1 MSYGYLMINDWQTKD
16 EIHDAIQQL
25 QQKNVQYIVKDTEK
39 AQPHFQQLVQQ
50 LNPGNSLFIPS
61 MSHLGSDFEHI
72 KANIITL
79 TKKRI
84 QLHLIDAPFLDFSIY
99 EEPMQHRLQT
109 LFLQMIDY
117 ISKYD
122 EQKTRQKQRMGIEI
136 AKQNGS
142 YKGRKKWYTESSA
155 NEEKRKVYQNIIH
168 MLSENYSITQIHR
181 ETGVSRTTIY
191 RIRDDHFQS

>member
-1 MSYGYLMINDWQTKD
+1 MSYGYLLINDWQTED
-16 EIHDAIQQL
+16 EIHNAINQL
-25 QQKNVQYIVKDTEK
+25 QKQNVQCIIEDVETF
-39 AQPHFQQLVQQ
+39 QPHFQQL
-50 LNPGNSLFIPS
+50 LKKLKPGAALFVPS
-61 MSHLGSDFEHI
+61 MSYLGSDFEQI
-72 KANIITL
+72 KANIIAI
-79 TKKRI
+79 TKQRI
-84 QLHLIDAPFLDFSIY
+84 QLNLIDAPFLDFSIY
-99 EEPMQHRLQT
+99 DEQMQHRLQT

>member
-1 MSYGYLMINDWQTKD
+1 MSYGYLLINDWQTED
-16 EIHDAIQQL
+16 EIHNAISQL
-25 QQKNVQYIVKDTEK
+25 QKRNIHYIIGDVEK
-39 AQPHFQQLVQQ
+39 SQPHFQQL
-50 LNPGNSLFIPS
+50 LKKMKPGTILLVPS
-61 MSHLGSDFEHI
+61 MSHLGSDFEQI

-168 MLSENYSITQIHR
+168 MLSENYSITQIHK